1 MKALLGIYA
10 GSALLFQVQA
20 QSQDS
25 LLEKLSIRFKGDAK
39 IEVGSTFVGLSFHH
53 STPLP
58 QRVSFYYPVA
68 NSIDNSTDYWRRD
81 TTFVISAGVRFD
93 GEPVSWLDKRGSEFT
108 HTPFSVDFTEREQDK
123 IIKVGYHF
131 TRSRAAVV
139 ITYQITNTS
148 QRSRGVEFF
157 TRYTTA
163 LHTSHSYKLQL
174 PKDANVQKGNQAA
187 AVSFPMRETG
197 NSMLSVLTLGEN
209 NPCLKQYVRDSV
221 ACDSLKLL
229 FPEAKLAAS
238 PAVNYIFRDSLQPGE
253 TFIVTQELISTT
265 LNEAEQTAAYLE
277 ANTTAEITVFEKEKL
292 EHSGNGLTFTTG
304 DAYLDKSVL
313 WARAILETTKHYIAG
328 DTIPMPCPAEYNFFF
343 THDVLLTDLAAIQF
357 DPNRVKHDLQFITA
371 KANADYIIPHAYYWQ
386 DTAFVTEFADHDNW
400 NNFWFLI
407 TSASYLQHTMDTSF
421 IRSIY
426 PYLQKSLTQ
435 ALLTRE
441 KDSLMWSFRPDWW
454 DIGHRYGPRSYMTI
468 LAIRAIRA
476 SIYIGTLLG
485 ENPEMLAIR
494 EHDADG
500 MQAALIR
507 QLWDEKAGF
516 LMNAIGLGQP
526 DPHFYCGS
534 LLAAHYGLLNQYQL
548 SRTVKSAG
556 QQLLD
561 PRTGISVAAPMDF
574 DTLSSVWNFVGNEV
588 GAKYYY
594 FNGGIWPHA
603 NAWFALALIA
613 AENRDSAYQFIRS
626 VMSVNGVMDGPNG
639 QPAMYEVRNAN
650 SENPTEY
657 GTIDKP
663 QFMWAGGWYLYSL
676 YYLYAL
682 GEDQWN
688 LRFSPYLRE
697 GQNQVSFGLTING
710 VVTPVTI
717 SGAGAV
723 RKQNFQLFA
732 DGKAMHSLVLPN
744 SGFRPNALC
753 LTTGTETE
761 AQLQSTS
768 SVLEKIESSGKQ
780 LRMILFGFKGHRNE
794 TIIHLITKPKKVTVD
809 GTEIPFAW
817 EKKESK
823 LTVSFTHPGN
833 RVELLI
839 MY

>member
-20 QSQDS
+20 QSPDS
-25 LLEKLSIRFKGDAK
+25 LMEKLRIRFKGDAK

-81 TTFVISAGVRFD
+81 TTFVVSAGVRFD
-93 GEPVSWLDKRGSEFT
+93 GGPVSWLDKRGTEFT
-108 HTPFSVDFTEREQDK
+108 HTPFSVDFTERELDK
-123 IIKVGYHF
+123 DISVGYHF

-139 ITYQITNTS
+139 ITYQIRNIS
-148 QRSRGVEFF
+148 QHTRAVEFF

-163 LHTSHSYKLQL
+163 LHTSHSYTLQL
-174 PKDANVQKGNQAA
+174 PKDANVQKGSRAV
-187 AVSFPMRETG
+187 AVSFPRRETG
-197 NSMLSVLTLGEN
+197 NSMLTVLTLGEN
-209 NPCLKQYVRDSV
+209 KPRFVQFVNASV
-221 ACDSLKLL
+221 ACDSMKLL

-238 PAVNYIFRDSLQPGE
+238 PAVNYIFRDSLQPGD
-253 TFIVTQELISTT
+253 TFVVTQELISSN
-265 LNEAEQTAAYLE
+265 LGEAEQTAAYLD
-277 ANTTAEITVFEKEKL
+277 ANSTAEVTAFEKEKL
-292 EHSGNGLTFTTG
+292 VRSVTDIPFTTG
-304 DAYLDKSVL
+304 DVYLDKSVV
-313 WARAILETTKHYIAG
+313 WARAILETTKHYIAE

-371 KANADYIIPHAYYWQ
+371 KANADFIIPHAYYWQ

-426 PYLQKSLTQ
+426 PYLQKSLVQ

-454 DIGHRYGPRSYMTI
+454 DIGRHYGQRSYMTI
-468 LAIRAIRA
+468 LAIRALRA
-476 SIYIGTLLG
+476 AIYIGSLLG
-485 ENPEMLAIR
+485 EPAEALVAR

-516 LMNAIGLGQP
+516 LMNAIGPGQP
-526 DPHFYCGS
+526 DLHYYSGS
-534 LLAAHYGLLNQYQL
+534 LLAAHYGLLDRHQLNQ
-548 SRTVKSAG
+548 TVKTAG
-556 QQLLD
+556 QKLLD
-561 PRTGISVAAPMDF
+561 PGTGISVVTPMDF

-603 NAWFALALIA
+603 NAWYALALIA
-613 AENRDSAYQFIRS
+613 DENRDSAYQFIRS
-626 VMSVNGVMDGPNG
+626 VMTVNGVMDGPNG

-650 SENPTEY
+650 SESPFEY

-688 LRFSPYLRE
+688 LRLSPYLRD
-697 GQNQVSFGLTING
+697 GQRQVSLGLTVNG
-710 VVTPVTI
+710 GVTPLTI
-717 SGAGAV
+717 S
-723 RKQNFQLFA
+723 REDRHTSQNFQLFA
-732 DGKAMHSLVLPN
+732 DGRAVHSLVLPN
-744 SGFRPNALC
+744 SGFRPNALL
-753 LTTGTETE
+753 LTAGTETE
-761 AQLQSTS
+761 VQLQSTS
-768 SVLEKIESSGKQ
+768 SALEKLELSGTR
-780 LRMILFGFKGHRNE
+780 LRMVLFGFKGHKNV
-794 TIIHLITKPKKVTVD
+794 TIIHLTQQPKKVTLD
-809 GTEIPFAW
+809 GREIPFSW

-823 LTVSFTHPGN
+823 LTVSFIHPEK

-839 MY
+839 GY